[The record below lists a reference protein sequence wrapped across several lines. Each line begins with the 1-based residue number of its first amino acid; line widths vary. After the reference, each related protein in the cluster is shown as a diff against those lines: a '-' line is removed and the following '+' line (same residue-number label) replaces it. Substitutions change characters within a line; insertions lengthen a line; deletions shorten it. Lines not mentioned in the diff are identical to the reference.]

1 MALKALGTAG
11 HRGGRRRHLISV
23 KHSSPSRRDVR
34 YSLLLLRVEVSLSW
48 RGYFYFFIFSYS
60 YCLFSASK
68 NIKGVGI
75 YERIIKLEFC

>member
-48 RGYFYFFIFSYS
+48 RGYFYFFIFF
-60 YCLFSASK
+60 LF
-68 NIKGVGI
+68 
-75 YERIIKLEFC
+75 LLFLFCFKEHKRGRDI

>member
-34 YSLLLLRVEVSLSW
+34 YSLLLLRVEVSLSGAVIFFCF
-48 RGYFYFFIFSYS
+48 GYLFLFIF
-60 YCLFSASK
+60 C
-68 NIKGVGI
+68 IKEHKG
-75 YERIIKLEFC
+75 